1 MFFRWLL
8 SIHSIFRWF
17 VVLTLLWS
25 LFRGY
30 RGWQGKRAWT
40 NLDRRAGMFLT
51 MAYDVQFLFGLI
63 LAIISPI
70 VAAAFSNLGAA
81 MQVAELRFFAVEH
94 MPLML
99 VALIVGHITSALS
112 RKAPDDTIKHRRA
125 ALGYTLLA
133 LITIVAIPWFRPLL
147 RF

>member
-8 SIHSIFRWF
+8 SIHNIFRWF
-17 VVLTLLWS
+17 VVLALLWG
-25 LFRGY
+25 LIRGY
-30 RGWQGKRAWT
+30 RGWLGKRAWT
-40 NLDRRAGMFLT
+40 NLDRRAGMLLT
-51 MAYDVQFLFGLI
+51 IAYDVQFLLGLI

-81 MQVAELRFFAVEH
+81 MQVAELRFFAAEH
-94 MPLML
+94 MPLTL

-112 RKAPDDTIKHRRA
+112 RKAPDDAIKHRRA
-125 ALGYTLLA
+125 VLGYTLVA
-133 LITIVAIPWFRPLL
+133 VITIVAIPWFRPLL